1 MQLWLDPHQAS
12 ALLREA
18 RQRLPEEACGL
29 LAGRDGRVHRIVTI
43 DNVAALP
50 TQQFRMNEQ
59 QLVRSI
65 FDIERKGLEL
75 YAIWHSHPRGEP
87 LPSPTDV
94 REAAWP
100 ELCQLIVGLGQ
111 AEPQLA
117 AWRIAEERV
126 TRIPLHT
133 GFSPPAPVTRGES
146 QAQRHAILL
155 SAAMAVLLGLWLAL
169 TLLPPAPALP

>member
-1 MQLWLDPHQAS
+1 MQLWLDPHQTS
-12 ALLREA
+12 TLLREA
-18 RQRLPEEACGL
+18 RKRTPEEACGL
-29 LAGRDGRVHRIVTI
+29 LAGRDGRVHSVVTI
-43 DNVAALP
+43 DNVAAMP
-50 TQQFRMNEQ
+50 TQEYRMNEQ

-87 LPSPTDV
+87 LPSPADI
-94 REAAWP
+94 REAGWP
-100 ELCQLIVGLGQ
+100 EACQLIIGLGK

-117 AWRIAEERV
+117 AWSIVGERV
-126 TRIPLHT
+126 TRVPLHT

-146 QAQRHAILL
+146 QAQRLAILL